1 MRILDLGCGKAASSI
16 FLARE
21 FGVTVWATDLW
32 FNPSENWQRICDA
45 GCASSVFP
53 IHADAR
59 SLPFANQFFDAIISI
74 DAFPYFGTDFHYL
87 SYLARFVKPAG
98 AIAICCAGF
107 TDELSH
113 EQLAGGNANGKVA
126 AELKEWIRAEPALL
140 SMHSASWWRQHWQQ
154 SGAVDVEI
162 AESMPDGWQLWLE
175 WLNTIAPDNQLEINA
190 IRQDAGQFLTYNRIV
205 SHRRIG
211 VELAD
216 PITSIPSSYTKVP
229 MLNEGCASV

>member
-1 MRILDLGCGKAASSI
+1 MAPPTFLSRFPRSSKYNFDWITASASGGANSVWLAEWLCTSLDLQPGMRILDLGCGKAASSI

-98 AIAICCAGF
+98 AIAICCA
-107 TDELSH
+107 
-113 EQLAGGNANGKVA
+113 
-126 AELKEWIRAEPALL
+126 AL
-140 SMHSASWWRQHWQQ
+140 R
-154 SGAVDVEI
+154 
-162 AESMPDGWQLWLE
+162 
-175 WLNTIAPDNQLEINA
+175 
-190 IRQDAGQFLTYNRIV
+190 
-205 SHRRIG
+205 
-211 VELAD
+211 
-216 PITSIPSSYTKVP
+216 TS
-229 MLNEGCASV
+229 